1 MKWAVGQQRWVQ
13 VHFIIVISLKVK
25 SAVGHLLYSC
35 WSANGQLL
43 ISCWSADDQLLV
55 SCWSAVH
62 QLMDISWSADGQ
74 LLISWWSADGHLLV
88 SWWSADGLTFLWLV
102 LLHLLMMFP
111 GEGGLVHAVSWWS
124 ADGLTFLWLVLLHL
138 LMMFPGEGG
147 LVHAVSLHA
156 KLAPET
162 GLIICRRGRFHVKIK
177 NAKCVQIERMWSTPI
192 LGWIDLCLF

>member
-55 SCWSAVH
+55 SCSPAVH
-62 QLMDISWSADGQ
+62 QLMDISWSADGH

-88 SWWSADGLTFLWLV
+88 SWWSAEGQWWSADGQ
-102 LLHLLMMFP
+102 LM
-111 GEGGLVHAVSWWS
+111 VSWRS

-156 KLAPET
+156 KLAPDT
-162 GLIICRRGRFHVKIK
+162 GLVICRRGRFHVKIK
-177 NAKCVQIERMWSTPI
+177 YAKCVQMERMWSTPI
-192 LGWIDLCLF
+192 PMLYYQVGHLSRRVFY